1 MFFMNR
7 ATHDVV
13 ARPEDVSGGPNLRC
27 VTPCGTNR
35 RGAVRPVSEPVMQ
48 ALRRDAPTGPATA
61 RGETVW
67 AELER
72 W

>member
-7 ATHDVV
+7 ATHDIV
-13 ARPEDVSGGPNLRC
+13 ARREDVSGESNCHCAL
-27 VTPCGTNR
+27 PCGTNR
-35 RGAVRPVSEPVMQ
+35 RGVVPPVAEVVMH
-48 ALRRDAPTGPATA
+48 ALRRPGPATA
-61 RGETVW
+61 RGESVW